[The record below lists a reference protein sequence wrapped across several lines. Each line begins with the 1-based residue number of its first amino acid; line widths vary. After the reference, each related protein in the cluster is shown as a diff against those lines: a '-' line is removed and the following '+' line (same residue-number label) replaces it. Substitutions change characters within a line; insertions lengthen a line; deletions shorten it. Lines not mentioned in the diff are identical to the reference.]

1 MEVLVNPLTACATL
15 IGELRSGKTERAIQA
30 CKYLQERRCFDA
42 IFFAACDE
50 VVEKADSYPTRG
62 WNVLE
67 DPCSLVRANCVS
79 LL

>member
-1 MEVLVNPLTACATL
+1 MNPLTACATL

-50 VVEKADSYPTRG
+50 IVEKADASPTRR
-62 WNVLE
+62 WDTME
-67 DPCSLVRANCVS
+67 DPCSLVRANYAS
-79 LL
+79 LSLIHI